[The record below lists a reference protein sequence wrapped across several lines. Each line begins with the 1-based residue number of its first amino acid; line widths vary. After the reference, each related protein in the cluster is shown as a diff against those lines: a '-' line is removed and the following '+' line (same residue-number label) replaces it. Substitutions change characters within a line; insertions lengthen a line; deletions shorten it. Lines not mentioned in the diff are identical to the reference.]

1 MRTRRYLYLRGQS
14 KYMKLLKKINNN
26 FALALDSRGEQIIVE
41 GRGIGF
47 QKMPMELTDLSL
59 VTRTYYDTKE
69 QDVSLINS
77 VSEEI
82 LNVSADICQYAEMK
96 IGDKLNPNLRF
107 ILADHLDFAIERQ
120 KKKIDIKMPIYY
132 DIQLL
137 YPKEVQVAEYAMELI
152 KKELKVQLPDSE
164 RTGIALNIIN
174 SEMLPEP
181 AGENK
186 DELIEKIAV
195 FIEKS
200 FSIQID
206 RKAFSYSR
214 FVSHM
219 EYLLRRAREGK
230 QVSDDNLQLYKTV
243 RAEIPAIDHCADEIA
258 ELLGEKGY
266 SLNEEEK
273 LYLMLHIN
281 RLCNREDCNQ

>member
-1 MRTRRYLYLRGQS
+1 
-14 KYMKLLKKINNN
+14 MKLLKKINNN

-258 ELLGEKGY
+258 ELLGKKGY

>member
-1 MRTRRYLYLRGQS
+1 
-14 KYMKLLKKINNN
+14 MKLLKKINNN

-41 GRGIGF
+41 GKGIGF
-47 QKMPMELTDLSL
+47 QKMPMELNDLSL
-59 VTRTYYDTKE
+59 ITRTYYDTKE
-69 QDVSLINS
+69 QDVSLINT
-77 VSEEI
+77 VSEDI
-82 LNVSADICQYAEMK
+82 LNVSADVCQYAEMK

-120 KKKIDIKMPIYY
+120 KKNINIKMPIYY

-206 RKAFSYSR
+206 RKVFRYSR

-219 EYLLRRAREGK
+219 EYLLRRAREGNL
-230 QVSDDNLQLYKTV
+230 VSDGNLQLYKTV
-243 RAEIPAIDHCADEIA
+243 RTEIPAIGHCADEIA
-258 ELLGEKGY
+258 ELLGKKGY
-266 SLNEEEK
+266 HLNEEEK

>member
-1 MRTRRYLYLRGQS
+1 
-14 KYMKLLKKINNN
+14 MKLLKKINNN